1 MRNSSIAVRFIT
13 LIYTVYACRSRRTD
27 DRSGLRAG
35 VHKADVASPLTSSQT
50 ERGSRAD
57 AVDAPS
63 WSDAARQVHV
73 HHHKALD
80 LTNDLIRSGC

>member
-1 MRNSSIAVRFIT
+1 MHAE
-13 LIYTVYACRSRRTD
+13 A
-27 DRSGLRAG
+27 AG
-35 VHKADVASPLTSSQT
+35 PTTGRDFEPGFYKADVASPLTSSQT

-57 AVDAPS
+57 AVDTPS